1 MDISKHID
9 INPEIL
15 LGKPVIRGTRI
26 PAELVLRKLGEGAT
40 EKELGEA
47 YPRLTP
53 EDIREMYRIELA
65 IALYRENIGTV
76 GYIAE
81 QLGLSKT
88 ELIKALRVNNA
99 EPDFSDETVLEE
111 SQ

>member
-9 INPEIL
+9 INPKIML
-15 LGKPVIRGTRI
+15 SKPIVRGTRI
-26 PAELVLRKLGEGAT
+26 PVELVLRKLGEGAT
-40 EKELGEA
+40 EKELCEA

-53 EDIREMYRIELA
+53 ENIREMYKIERE
-65 IALYRENIGTV
+65 IAFYRENIGTF

-88 ELIKALRVNNA
+88 ELIKALRVNNT